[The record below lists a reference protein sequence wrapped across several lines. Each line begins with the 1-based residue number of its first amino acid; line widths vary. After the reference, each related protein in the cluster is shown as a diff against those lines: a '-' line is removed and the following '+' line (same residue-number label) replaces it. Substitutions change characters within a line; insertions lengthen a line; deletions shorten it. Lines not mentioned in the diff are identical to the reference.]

1 MIHLADSC
9 PQFSQTYIVLSFAIS
24 TAKIQKITEYA
35 KLFTFSLFLEKLLP
49 FSRFLLKCRCTGRFK
64 TGVVAPT
71 TPMSSALYLSGF
83 EPHEREKGSSFFDF
97 LKNSMKSVTD

>member
-1 MIHLADSC
+1 MKKGS
-9 PQFSQTYIVLSFAIS
+9 S
-24 TAKIQKITEYA
+24 T
-35 KLFTFSLFLEKLLP
+35 
-49 FSRFLLKCRCTGRFK
+49 G
-64 TGVVAPT
+64 GVSST